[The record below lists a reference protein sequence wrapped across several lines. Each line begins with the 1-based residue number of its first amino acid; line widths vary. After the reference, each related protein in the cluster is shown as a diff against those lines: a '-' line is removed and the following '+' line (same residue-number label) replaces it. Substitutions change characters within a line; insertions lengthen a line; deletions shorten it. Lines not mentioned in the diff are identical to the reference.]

1 MTQRVGGP
9 TSREQ
14 ALSGGQRPFQH
25 GQGGELGGLSQVQA
39 HEMADGG
46 LNHVRNTPSGGS
58 ANRLSPPPPKAP
70 SPRGGLRS
78 AHQQANATAN
88 TRSSCCPP
96 ARPRTSR
103 GPP

>member
-9 TSREQ
+9 ASREQ
-14 ALSGGQRPFQH
+14 VLGGGQRSFQH
-25 GQGGELGGLSQVQA
+25 GQGGELVGLSQVQT
-39 HEMADGG
+39 HEMADGRPA
-46 LNHVRNTPSGGS
+46 HVRNTPSGGS

-70 SPRGGLRS
+70 SPRGGWRS

-96 ARPRTSR
+96 ARP
-103 GPP
+103 